1 MTKHFLIAAMAA
13 AALTLGSAASYA
25 DDDHNDHHQSHEQD
39 QHHGH
44 DDDHPDQGHHDQG
57 HAHHAPPP
65 QQDRH
70 WASRDDWRRA
80 HAKHLKGKYFDD
92 WRTGYRYQPGQYV
105 WYNGRAYE
113 PARPLSEAEV
123 RMTPNLGSGIWLD
136 VTASIPLN

>member
-1 MTKHFLIAAMAA
+1 MTKHLLITAVAA
-13 AALTLGSAASYA
+13 AALALGSAAAHA
-25 DDDHNDHHQSHEQD
+25 DDDHADHRPQHEQD

-44 DDDHPDQGHHDQG
+44 DDDHHGQD
-57 HAHHAPPP
+57 HARHAPPP
-65 QQDRH
+65 QHDRQ

-80 HAKHLKGKYFDD
+80 HAKHLKGRYFDD
-92 WRTGYRYQPGQYV
+92 WRAGYRYQPGQYV

-113 PARPLSEAEV
+113 PARPLTETEV